1 MSLIKK
7 SRKNLSNYQILAIGF
22 AFLIFVGTAL
32 LMLPHTNTT
41 DKGLPFIDALF
52 TATSAVCVTGLI
64 VVDTGTYFNA
74 FGQMIIIFL
83 IQSGGLGI
91 MAVTTMLIVAT
102 GKQIDLQG
110 RLLIQ
115 ESLNQ
120 EDLSGMIRLILN
132 VIKITFAIEFI
143 AGTILALRLYPEF
156 GLRGIYM
163 GYWHA
168 VSAFCNAGFDLFGN
182 YSSLTN
188 YVDDWTINLVICSL
202 IILGGLGFTVILEVL
217 SSKPF
222 KRYSLH
228 SRIVL
233 RTTFIL
239 IVLGA
244 ITFFFL
250 EQNNP
255 ATLANLTPEGKF
267 LASLTQSISP
277 RTAGFNSVDLV
288 SCTDASLFLMII
300 LMFIGASP
308 TSTGGGIKTTTFA
321 IIVMSVWTLIKG
333 KRDTDLLS
341 RRIDE
346 KLIFK
351 AMALMVISFFILI
364 SATFLLTVVENAPF
378 IHILFEVTSAFGTVG
393 LSSGVSGNLS
403 TPGKVIIILVMFAG
417 RVGPLTLALALVQR
431 KKHALVGYPSG
442 KIMIG

>member
-1 MSLIKK
+1 MSLTK
-7 SRKNLSNYQILAIGF
+7 LSNYQILAIGF
-22 AFLIFVGTAL
+22 AFLIFVGTIL
-32 LMLPHTNTT
+32 LMLPHTNNT
-41 DKGLPFIDALF
+41 DTGLSFIDALF

-64 VVDTGTYFNA
+64 VVDTGTYFNV

-83 IQSGGLGI
+83 IQCGGLGI

-143 AGTILALRLYPEF
+143 AGTILALRLYSEF
-156 GLRGIYM
+156 GAPGIYM

-202 IILGGLGFTVILEVL
+202 IILGGLGFTVILEII
-217 SSKPF
+217 SGKPV

-233 RTTFIL
+233 RTTIGL
-239 IVLGA
+239 IVFGA
-244 ITFFFL
+244 VTFFFL

-255 ATLANLTPEGKF
+255 ATLGNLTPTGKF
-267 LASLTQSISP
+267 LASLTQSVSP

-288 SCTDASLFLMII
+288 ACGNATLFLII
-300 LMFIGASP
+300 IFMFIGASP

-321 IIVMSVWTLIKG
+321 IIMMSVWTLIKG
-333 KRDTDLLS
+333 KRDTNIFY

-351 AMALMVISFFILI
+351 AMALMVISLLILI
-364 SATFLLTVVENAPF
+364 SATFLLSMVEEVPF

-393 LSSGVSGNLS
+393 LSLGLSGNLS
-403 TPGKVIIILVMFAG
+403 TSGKIIIILVMFAG
-417 RVGPLTLALALVQR
+417 RVGPLTLALALVRR